1 MFYLTD
7 RFNLESIKESVEKLK
22 GTTTLG
28 VRCVDGV
35 VIASD
40 KRATTGTYVASKAAV
55 KTLKVSDRIVATIS
69 GLVADGQKLV
79 EWTKAEV
86 SLYSLEL
93 EKPPMVKTV
102 AEFMGIILFSVRP
115 YLLIS
120 QLIVA
125 GLDYVG
131 GHIFNV
137 DPFGMVSEEDYF
149 ATGSG
154 SPLAI
159 SVLDSGYDEKIRVE
173 DGLLLAV
180 KAMKSALSRDSATGD
195 GIDLTVVDKKGVRF
209 LPKEKIQKLIEGV

>member
-1 MFYLTD
+1 MFYLAD
-7 RFNLESIKESVEKLK
+7 RFSLESIKESVEKLK
-22 GTTTLG
+22 GTTTVG

-55 KTLKVSDRIVATIS
+55 KTLKISDRIVATIS

-79 EWTKAEV
+79 EWTKAEM

-125 GLDYVG
+125 GLDYEG

-137 DPFGMVSEEDYF
+137 DPFGMVSEENYF

-173 DGLLLAV
+173 DGLLITV

-195 GIDLTVVDKKGVRF
+195 GIDLTVIDEKGVRS
-209 LPKEKIQKLIEGV
+209 LTKEEIQKLVEGV

>member
-1 MFYLTD
+1 MAD
-7 RFNLESIKESVEKLK
+7 RFNLENIKESVEKLK

-55 KTLKVSDRIVATIS
+55 KTLKISDKIVATIS

-86 SLYSLEL
+86 ALYSLEL
-93 EKPPMVKTV
+93 DKPPMVKTV
-102 AEFMGIILFSVRP
+102 AEFMGMILFSVRP

-125 GLDYVG
+125 GLDHVG

-159 SVLDSGYDEKIRVE
+159 SVLDDGYNEKIRVE
-173 DGLLLAV
+173 EGLPLTV

-195 GIDLTVVDKKGVRF
+195 GIDLTVVDVNGVRF
-209 LPKEKIQKLIEGV
+209 LAKEEIQKLIEGV